1 MNVLQM
7 SFSGAVFITAVVI
20 IRGAAIHKLP
30 KKTFL
35 VLWELVMF
43 RLLIPFSIPSVFS
56 VYTLATHSISST
68 TWPET
73 GRDYSIPNMQGLFV
87 ATQGAE
93 RPPADVS
100 PSVSVWFMVW
110 CAGILL
116 TGLFFVISY
125 LRCLTEFR
133 TALPVRSH
141 YVEKW
146 LGERPLRR
154 RISVRQSDRISAPLT
169 YGIFRPVILLPKK
182 MDWKKEKQLQ
192 YVLSHE
198 YVHICRYDTVTK
210 LVAALALCIHWFN
223 PFVWVMYLLF
233 NRDIELACDESVI
246 RQLGEKSK
254 SAYSLML
261 IDMEAAKSGLLPFC
275 NSFSK
280 NAIEERIT
288 AVMKTK
294 KTSLFAICIAAV
306 LIVGVTTAFATS
318 AAGMGETDAIPDTD
332 FSDSADFSDSS
343 DFADFADFSEEEFD
357 KLLALRFDGYED
369 MSVSEFQNKVWELT
383 DTEEYRDLLERF
395 SQNTA
400 LYEQKDRNEIASFLF
415 YTLEPLTAEKWQ
427 TRDFGG
433 GIASDHPGASDNAML
448 EFVFSLTIQNADTL
462 TVGEYNAARLGVAGG
477 LRNIMHG
484 KTKEQLRNHSFMQ
497 EAIDAE
503 IEELNEKWNTDKLR
517 ISVEYSFLPLS
528 ELDAGEGRQENV
540 QQGQEHREY
549 PNGTEEDYRSL
560 LDLKTA
566 DYQSRSVADF
576 NMDLLEWA
584 NESYERMERINIDT
598 AQQDFSVN
606 LDSDELSFV
615 AITAW
620 LSGVENGKY
629 VQSIN
634 TGRKEEDPILNQYLP
649 SKTAEE
655 NGYGAWC
662 DLFYPFS
669 YHIADKKTLT
679 VGERDACISNMI
691 SEIQDFW
698 NGTDIEEMLGMTE
711 DDIVGR
717 LKEIAAEYSNDDIT
731 IIIQEDSVSFEKM
744 DERDRAFD

>member
-1 MNVLQM
+1 MNLLQMNVLQM

-35 VLWELVMF
+35 VLWELVML

-68 TWPET
+68 TWPEAGT
-73 GRDYSIPNMQGLFV
+73 GYDISTMQGLFV

-146 LGERPLRR
+146 LGERPLKR

-182 MDWKKEKQLQ
+182 MDWKNEKQLQ

-198 YVHICRYDTVTK
+198 YVHICRYDTATK

-246 RQLGEKSK
+246 WQLGEKSK

-318 AAGMGETDAIPDTD
+318 AAGMGEADGIPDTD
-332 FSDSADFSDSS
+332 FSD
-343 DFADFADFSEEEFD
+343 FADFAGFSAEEFG

-383 DTEEYRDLLERF
+383 DTEEYRALLERF

-400 LYEQKDRNEIASFLF
+400 LYEQKDSNEIAAFLF

-503 IEELNEKWNTDKLR
+503 IKELNEKWNTDKLR
-517 ISVEYSFLPLS
+517 ISVEYFFLPLS

-560 LDLKTA
+560 LDLRTA

-698 NGTDIEEMLGMTE
+698 NGTDIDEMLGMTE
-711 DDIVGR
+711 GDIVGK
-717 LKEIAAEYSNDDIT
+717 LKEIAAEYSNDNIT

-744 DERDRAFD
+744 DERGRAFD

>member
-1 MNVLQM
+1 MNLLQMNVLQM
-7 SFSGAVFITAVVI
+7 SFSGAVFITAVVL

-35 VLWELVMF
+35 VLWELVLF

-68 TWPET
+68 TWPEAGT
-73 GRDYSIPNMQGLFV
+73 GYDISTMQGLFV

-146 LGERPLRR
+146 LGERPLKR

-182 MDWKKEKQLQ
+182 MNWKKEKQLQ

-332 FSDSADFSDSS
+332 FSDSADF
-343 DFADFADFSEEEFD
+343 AGFSEEEFD

-400 LYEQKDRNEIASFLF
+400 LYEQKDSNEIAAFLF

-560 LDLKTA
+560 LDLRTA

-698 NGTDIEEMLGMTE
+698 NGTDIDEMLGMTE
-711 DDIVGR
+711 GDIVGK

>member
-56 VYTLATHSISST
+56 VYTLANHSISST
-68 TWPET
+68 TWPEAGT
-73 GRDYSIPNMQGLFV
+73 GYDIPTMQGLFV

-146 LGERPLRR
+146 LGERPLKR

-182 MDWKKEKQLQ
+182 MDWKNEKQLQ

-198 YVHICRYDTVTK
+198 YVHICRYDTATK

-318 AAGMGETDAIPDTD
+318 AAGMGKADGIPDTD
-332 FSDSADFSDSS
+332 FSD
-343 DFADFADFSEEEFD
+343 FADFAGFSAEEFG

-369 MSVSEFQNKVWELT
+369 MSVSEFHHKVWELT
-383 DTEEYRDLLERF
+383 DTEEYRALLERF

-400 LYEQKDRNEIASFLF
+400 LYEQKDSNEIAAFLF

-433 GIASDHPGASDNAML
+433 GIASDYPGAFDNAML

-462 TVGEYNAARLGVAGG
+462 TVGEYNAARLGVADG
-477 LRNIMHG
+477 LRNIMQD
-484 KTKEQLRNHSFMQ
+484 KTKEQLQNHSFMQ

-503 IEELNEKWNTDKLR
+503 IEELNEQWNTDKLR

-560 LDLKTA
+560 LDLRTA

-629 VQSIN
+629 VQSLN

-662 DLFYPFS
+662 NLFYPFS

-698 NGTDIEEMLGMTE
+698 NGTDIDEMLGMTE
-711 DDIVGR
+711 GDIVGK

-744 DERDRAFD
+744 DERGRAFD

>member
-146 LGERPLRR
+146 LGERPLKR

-294 KTSLFAICIAAV
+294 KNSLFAICIAAV

-462 TVGEYNAARLGVAGG
+462 TVGEYNAARLGVADG
-477 LRNIMHG
+477 LRNIMQD
-484 KTKEQLRNHSFMQ
+484 KTKEQLQNHSFMQ

-503 IEELNEKWNTDKLR
+503 IEELNEQWNTDKLR

-698 NGTDIEEMLGMTE
+698 NGTDIDEMLGMTE
-711 DDIVGR
+711 GDIVGR

>member
-1 MNVLQM
+1 MNLLQMNVLQM
-7 SFSGAVFITAVVI
+7 SFSGAVFITAVVL

-35 VLWELVMF
+35 VLWELVLF

-68 TWPET
+68 TWPEAGT
-73 GRDYSIPNMQGLFV
+73 GYDISTMQGLFV

-146 LGERPLRR
+146 LGERPLKR

-332 FSDSADFSDSS
+332 FSDSADF
-343 DFADFADFSEEEFD
+343 AGFSEEEFD

-400 LYEQKDRNEIASFLF
+400 LYEQKDSNEIAAFLF

-433 GIASDHPGASDNAML
+433 GIATDYPGASDNAML

-503 IEELNEKWNTDKLR
+503 IEELNEQWNTDKLR

-560 LDLKTA
+560 LDLRTA
-566 DYQSRSVADF
+566 DYQSRPVADF

-662 DLFYPFS
+662 DLFYQFS
-669 YHIADKKTLT
+669 YHIADKQTLT

-698 NGTDIEEMLGMTE
+698 NGTDIDEMLGMTE
-711 DDIVGR
+711 GDIVGK

-731 IIIQEDSVSFEKM
+731 IIIQEESVSFEKM
-744 DERDRAFD
+744 DERGRAFD